1 MNIENNL
8 LGNANRIVLMNI
20 ELDHMEGLYRN
31 LLTAG
36 SITKET
42 FDIIMKKIDDE
53 RNFLNDQNRVIK
65 Q

>member
-1 MNIENNL
+1 MNIENSL
-8 LGNANRIVLMNI
+8 LGSALHIELMNI

-36 SITKET
+36 SITKEE

-53 RNFLNDQNRVIK
+53 RNFLNGQNRVIK
-65 Q
+65 